1 MNRFDEL
8 KIEILRYLNNEFRGS
23 EIIVGS
29 AWKNQATLIGIARPQ
44 EIVGL
49 NCILKSLNQSSP
61 SHFKN
66 IPAMGYA
73 GYRNLVIASLAMR
86 VLLENSK
93 ARVLP
98 S

>member
-66 IPAMGYA
+66 APSDGICWLSQSADRIIGDE
-73 GYRNLVIASLAMR
+73 SLA
-86 VLLENSK
+86 
-93 ARVLP
+93 
-98 S
+98 